1 MKKRVVPWWV
11 WASVLLPIGFGAWAP
26 LIPGLALRRK
36 AWIAWG
42 ALWTA
47 IAVFGFVA
55 STIVKPDWPG
65 GVLMLGWVGGAVTTL
80 AIRPAYQRELDDP
93 FRREKETAE
102 RRLRDRRE
110 AERIARERPELAR
123 ELHLERVGLV
133 DVNHAPAAALRKLPG
148 VDAALAAR
156 IISLRQRING
166 FESLEDLGMVLDLDG
181 DAVERLR
188 DRTVFLPR

>member
-1 MKKRVVPWWV
+1 MKRVPWWV

-65 GVLMLGWVGGAVTTL
+65 GVLMLGWIGGAVTAL
-80 AIRPAYQRELDDP
+80 AIRPAYERELADP
-93 FRREKETAE
+93 FRRDREAAE
-102 RRLRDRRE
+102 RRLQARHQ
-110 AERIARERPELAR
+110 AERLARERPELAK
-123 ELHLERVGLV
+123 ELHLGRVGLV
-133 DVNHAPAAALRKLPG
+133 DVNTAPAAELRELPG

-156 IISLRQRING
+156 IVALRERING
-166 FESLEDLGMVLDLDG
+166 FESLEDFGMVLDLDG

>member
-1 MKKRVVPWWV
+1 MRRAPWWV

-65 GVLMLGWVGGAVTTL
+65 GVMILGWVGGAVTAL
-80 AIRPAYQRELDDP
+80 AIRPAYERELTDP
-93 FRREKETAE
+93 FRQERDAAE
-102 RRLRDRRE
+102 RRLEARQR
-110 AERIARERPELAR
+110 AERLARERPELAK
-123 ELHLERVGLV
+123 EFHLERVGLV
-133 DVNHAPAAALRKLPG
+133 DVNNAPARELATLPG
-148 VDAALAAR
+148 VDAGLAAR
-156 IISLRQRING
+156 IVSLRERING
-166 FESLEDLGMVLDLDG
+166 FESLEDLGTVLDLDG

-188 DRTVFLPR
+188 DHTVFLPR